1 MPKQAPKLSWSGLV
15 EDFLAKYDDP
25 MGAVR
30 TLFSLLADP
39 EVDGRVKFDVSG
51 FPFRTPMRALLDDS
65 WYVTYSVDYEGNVK
79 VHQMKRRADVDH
91 IRRQLDQA
99 PD

>member
-1 MPKQAPKLSWSGLV
+1 MPKHAPKLSWSGLV
-15 EDFLAKYDDP
+15 EDFLAQYEDP
-25 MGAVR
+25 IGAVM

-39 EVDGRVKFDVSG
+39 EVDGHVKFDVSG
-51 FPFRTPMRALLDDS
+51 FPYRTPTRALLDDS
-65 WYVTYSVDYEGNVK
+65 WYVTYSVDDEGNVK

-91 IRRQLDQA
+91 IRRQLDKA